1 MQRKIYIFS
10 LLLGSF
16 FILFNSCEKHSD
28 QSKEAN
34 QQTVIEGKSIKS
46 SFQANDFVQLLK
58 SVNPGL
64 KTPIVSEV
72 HFYPDGKF
80 DILYLENDKRYSAA
94 IAIDAEKAEVTTL
107 TCGGMCSDEPCDALR
122 TTKTSEGWVTQC
134 EGCQAC
140 KLIITTGK
148 VDTQI
153 IARLTSVKTTLT
165 NIAQASFK
173 GTFPKLATASRNTN
187 FAVTVTAI
195 TFDYFEGG
203 TFALVSYAD
212 ANNNQ
217 STYGLLDDGNEI
229 TTIDCQG
236 SCDCKEQYIHST
248 GVTQCSC
255 NPCKMTVT
263 KESIK

>member
-1 MQRKIYIFS
+1 MQRKKYIFS

-16 FILFNSCEKHSD
+16 FILFNSCEKHSEK
-28 QSKEAN
+28 SKEAN

-46 SFQANDFVQLLK
+46 KSFQANDFVQLLK

-80 DILYLENDKRYSAA
+80 EILYLENDKRYSA
-94 IAIDAEKAEVTTL
+94 
-107 TCGGMCSDEPCDALR
+107 
-122 TTKTSEGWVTQC
+122 
-134 EGCQAC
+134 
-140 KLIITTGK
+140 
-148 VDTQI
+148 
-153 IARLTSVKTTLT
+153 
-165 NIAQASFK
+165 
-173 GTFPKLATASRNTN
+173 
-187 FAVTVTAI
+187 AI

-248 GVTQCSC
+248 GGSDPMFV
-255 NPCKMTVT
+255 
-263 KESIK
+263 